1 MTVIVVT
8 DSTSGLPAGLA
19 QEYGIR
25 VVPLHIL
32 VGLEDYREG
41 VDEIPASP
49 PKGESFT
56 SSGASPGELQRAYEQ
71 ALADSGGDG
80 VVAVHMSRLLSGT
93 WDAARQ
99 AGEALGPDVRVV
111 DSGAAGMAIGLAAIT
126 AARVADGAGAD
137 GAGAKLADVYQAA
150 VDACGRAFSMV
161 YIHRVESLRK
171 GGRIG
176 SAAAFLTTAL
186 SMRPLLR
193 LGGGNLELREKTRIP
208 SKALAKLVDL
218 VIAEIGEDRDPAD
231 VELAV
236 QHWQAPDRAT
246 ALEQQ
251 VRDRIG
257 ADVRVHR
264 SEFGPVLGLHLGAGS
279 AGISVITRSDNSAA
293 ESS

>member
-8 DSTSGLPAGLA
+8 DSTAGLPAELA
-19 QEYGIR
+19 QDHEIR

-32 VGLEDYREG
+32 LGLEDYREG

-49 PKGESFT
+49 PKGEAFT

-71 ALADSGGDG
+71 ALSDSGGDG

-99 AGEALGPDVRVV
+99 AAAALGPDVRVV
-111 DSGAAGMAIGLAAIT
+111 DSGAAGMAIGLATIS
-126 AARVADGAGAD
+126 AARVAAAGARLD
-137 GAGAKLADVYQAA
+137 DVYQSA
-150 VDACGRAFSMV
+150 VDACARAFSMV

-176 SAAAFLTTAL
+176 TAAAFLSTAL

-208 SKALAKLVDL
+208 SKALAKLVDM
-218 VIAEIGEDRDPAD
+218 VIAEIGEDLDPAD

-246 ALEQQ
+246 LLEQEI
-251 VRDRIG
+251 RNRMG
-257 ADVRVHR
+257 ADVRVCH

-279 AGISVITRSDNSAA
+279 AGISVITRSDTSA
-293 ESS
+293 